1 MMDDRFKESLVC
13 GMLEITVFRIYE
25 ESAKVEVTDL
35 LETFNIG

>member
-25 ESAKVEVTDL
+25 ESAKVTDL